1 MHNFLNKMYDK
12 YEMKIEKEMI
22 HIIHTNKFY
31 QNVLKYHFFLNS
43 FNPPYPRE
51 VLAQEDLSSGPRS

>member
-1 MHNFLNKMYDK
+1 MYDK